1 MKIYKTC
8 AAVAILGIL
17 AIRALAA
24 PDLTVFPAKVRGTVL
39 RPDGETPV
47 EDLRVRVWNAETEKV
62 VFKTRTNS
70 SGIFEVPKL
79 DEGDHYI
86 TVGSVRID
94 MSILQA
100 RGGITPQSHGVVV
113 VVPKRAPSLPIL
125 IPSTLTAGVLP
136 QIVSP

>member
-1 MKIYKTC
+1 MKIYTFSVMMI
-8 AAVAILGIL
+8 AGLLAVQG
-17 AIRALAA
+17 LAA

-47 EDLRVRVWNAETEKV
+47 EDLRVRVWNAETEEV
-62 VFKTRTNS
+62 VFRTRTDS
-70 SGIFEVPKL
+70 SGIFEVPRL

-100 RGGITPQSHGVVV
+100 RGGVTPQSHGVVV
-113 VVPKRAPSLPIL
+113 VVPKRAPGVQIL
-125 IPSTLTAGVLP
+125 FPTTLTSAALP